1 MESLGRDCMAGPA
14 APAGPDRLA
23 VPEARAGPAA
33 RRRPADRTLP
43 CCPADAGQPDATQQE
58 RTEAHLVPLGSLGPG
73 SARWARRSYLNND
86 LRQVVGWFEESKRLG
101 CLPR

>member
-1 MESLGRDCMAGPA
+1 MAGPA

-43 CCPADAGQPDATQQE
+43 CCPADAGQPDATQQSGLWS
-58 RTEAHLVPLGSLGPG
+58 TP
-73 SARWARRSYLNND
+73 
-86 LRQVVGWFEESKRLG
+86 
-101 CLPR
+101 CLPRVLGARQRPVGQEELFE